1 MSRESKI
8 EGISMS
14 FRSSG
19 PQMRGYILDHYQL
32 DEVADLLKL
41 MGIKKD
47 EMKGAMALVEMI
59 RRPIR

>member
-1 MSRESKI
+1 
-8 EGISMS
+8 MS

-19 PQMRGYILDHYQL
+19 PQMRGYILDHYAL

>member
-1 MSRESKI
+1 
-8 EGISMS
+8 
-14 FRSSG
+14 
-19 PQMRGYILDHYQL
+19 MRGYILDHYAL